1 MEGRNRDETVS
12 SAFVPAQTQYL
23 VVDNGGK
30 NPGRLQCRH
39 FNCFGIFTKS
49 LNKFS

>member
-1 MEGRNRDETVS
+1 MEGRNHDETVS

-30 NPGRLQCRH
+30 NPGRLQSRH
-39 FNCFGIFTKS
+39 LNCFDIFTKS